1 MSKAPGSVGFA
12 PVKPSRPAA
21 PPPSAA
27 AAPAAPVSADSARFE
42 LANALEALR
51 NNSKKLDAKLEKFD
65 TSLNAIVP
73 PETMLASSDVSP
85 VEVKPAV
92 MSGFEQQQ
100 QVVPS
105 DNASGEAADAKKYE
119 FEHKKIYK

>member
-21 PPPSAA
+21 PPPASVA

-100 QVVPS
+100 VVPS
-105 DNASGEAADAKKYE
+105 DNSSSEAADAKKYDL
-119 FEHKKIYK
+119 